1 MKTLKESIKI
11 NVPPEVIWKWILNF
25 AENYCEWHPSH
36 IKACWV
42 KGKPN
47 QIGSILYFEEDLEQD
62 LVKFSSELTKLE
74 PNKLYEFRTL
84 GSMKFLMPRS
94 TFEIEPSGNDSI
106 FTATLDFRMGK
117 LLSKVAKKSMNNIIK
132 HMQEEGDN
140 LKKIL
145 ES

>member
-1 MKTLKESIKI
+1 
-11 NVPPEVIWKWILNF
+11 
-25 AENYCEWHPSH
+25 
-36 IKACWV
+36 
-42 KGKPN
+42 
-47 QIGSILYFEEDLEQD
+47 
-62 LVKFSSELTKLE
+62 
-74 PNKLYEFRTL
+74 
-84 GSMKFLMPRS
+84 MPRS